1 VVCGRD
7 SNRSWNAEPTP
18 NKSSDKRNEQPQEV
32 GVGKDDIK
40 HRVQSIKRGFRFTGE
55 AILSM
60 GFTQYLKPQDTNIVW
75 QKSDRAF

>member
-1 VVCGRD
+1 
-7 SNRSWNAEPTP
+7 
-18 NKSSDKRNEQPQEV
+18 V

-40 HRVQSIKRGFRFTGE
+40 HRVQSIRRGFRFTGE

-60 GFTQYLKPQDTNIVW
+60 GFTQYLKQQDTNIVC

>member
-1 VVCGRD
+1 
-7 SNRSWNAEPTP
+7 

-40 HRVQSIKRGFRFTGE
+40 HRVQSIRRGFRFTGK
-55 AILSM
+55 AMLSM
-60 GFTQYLKPQDTNIVW
+60 RFTQYLHPKDTNIVC